1 MKSCAVCNKLGKVH
15 YRVKSIMFKNWIFTC
30 KECWENISNQKDI
43 VMVGQGNLNL
53 YNLSR
58 IKIFEV
64 INYFD
69 IVFYPLVDIYLQVS
83 IILVKFTIIALNF

>member
-1 MKSCAVCNKLGKVH
+1 
-15 YRVKSIMFKNWIFTC
+15 
-30 KECWENISNQKDI
+30 
-43 VMVGQGNLNL
+43 MVGQGNLNL

-69 IVFYPLVDIYLQVS
+69 VFYPLVDIYLQVS